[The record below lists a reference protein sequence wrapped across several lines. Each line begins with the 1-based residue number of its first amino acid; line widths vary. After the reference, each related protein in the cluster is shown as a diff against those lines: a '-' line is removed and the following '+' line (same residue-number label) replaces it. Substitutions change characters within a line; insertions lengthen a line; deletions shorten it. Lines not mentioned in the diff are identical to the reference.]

1 MGARAVPLP
10 KLGLRL
16 PRVGVGVVFCDV
28 HSKCAWLPCCIQ
40 PPLHYLHLRVL
51 NFCVMP
57 VRCSVFTYFQMTIHS
72 FLISDHHFKNGYCI
86 FAIIRTLNFLLRVT
100 ATRNEKYEWKFMKI

>member
-1 MGARAVPLP
+1 
-10 KLGLRL
+10 
-16 PRVGVGVVFCDV
+16 
-28 HSKCAWLPCCIQ
+28 
-40 PPLHYLHLRVL
+40 
-51 NFCVMP
+51 
-57 VRCSVFTYFQMTIHS
+57 MTIHS